1 MQAIVN
7 GLLTSY
13 ERTGSR
19 GKTILLLHGWAD
31 SKETFEQLPNKLTNS
46 YDLISLDLP
55 GFGGSETPKTP
66 WALDDFAN
74 FIAGFIKK
82 LNLEVDCIIGHSNG
96 GAIAIHGLS
105 NNTFQADKLV
115 LIASSG
121 VRNPG
126 SIRNK
131 ALKLASKPAKLA
143 VSLAPRKSQQKIK
156 KKLYKSIGSDYMVSE
171 NMKETFKNIV
181 SADVLDDASKVIQ
194 PTILIYGDKD
204 ESTPVSLGRKL
215 EALIKGSRLY
225 VIDNAGHFV
234 HQEKTDKVASIIEDF
249 IG

>member
-13 ERTGSR
+13 GRTGSR
-19 GKTILLLHGWAD
+19 GKIILLLHGWAD
-31 SKETFEQLPNKLTNS
+31 SKETFEQLSHKLTDS
-46 YDLISLDLP
+46 YDVISLDLP
-55 GFGGSETPKTP
+55 GFGGSETPKNSWT
-66 WALDDFAN
+66 LDDFAKFVAS
-74 FIAGFIKK
+74 FIEK
-82 LNLEVDCIIGHSNG
+82 LNLKVSCIIGHSNG

-105 NNTFQADKLV
+105 DNTLRADKLI
-115 LIASSG
+115 LIASAG

-131 ALKLASKPAKLA
+131 TLKLASKPAKLA
-143 VSLAPRKSQQKIK
+143 VSFTPKKTQEKIK
-156 KKLYKSIGSDYMVSE
+156 KKLYKSIGSDYMISE

-204 ESTPVSLGRKL
+204 DSTPISLGRKL
-215 EALIKGSRLY
+215 DDALKDSKLHT
-225 VIDNAGHFV
+225 IDGAGHFV
-234 HQEKTDKVASIIEDF
+234 HQQQPNKVTSIIEEF
-249 IG
+249 IK